1 MLESHWVNVK
11 ERLAAEAMHV
21 SRMASTLEHQ
31 SLQPLQVFLFI
42 DLEKRFQS
50 AVQDGRKI
58 IKEYTNARAIL
69 QKTQEKYHGLEIS
82 LLARE
87 LAIINFNGVQICL

>member
-1 MLESHWVNVK
+1 MESQLLMCKSDVSYRKLESHWSNIK
-11 ERLAAEAMHV
+11 EKLAAEAMHV
-21 SRMASTLEHQ
+21 SHVASTLEHQ

-58 IKEYTNARAIL
+58 IKEYTNTRTML
-69 QKTQEKYHGLEIS
+69 QKTRDKYHGLEM
-82 LLARE
+82 
-87 LAIINFNGVQICL
+87 

>member
-1 MLESHWVNVK
+1 MCKSDVFYRKLESHWSSIK
-11 ERLAAEAMHV
+11 EKLAAEAMHV
-21 SRMASTLEHQ
+21 SRVASTLEHQ

-58 IKEYTNARAIL
+58 IKEYANARAML
-69 QKTQEKYHGLEIS
+69 QKTKEKYHGLEM
-82 LLARE
+82 
-87 LAIINFNGVQICL
+87 